1 MTMRGMFRPGMR
13 GYIVPLVAG
22 PLLAV
27 SAFLPW
33 VRVGDVTLAGVPD
46 SNALWIIGLGIV
58 ATVLAVLSLIT
69 RRNSRH
75 PLLLVGLLSLGLMFL
90 SWRLMPRAVAERA
103 LMRSQALAI
112 VEHTPPVP
120 PPLAIAGVG
129 IYLGLAAASVLVGF
143 GLTIVVR
150 RASQP
155 WAPVDPD
162 DDIP

>member
-1 MTMRGMFRPGMR
+1 MFRPGMR

-22 PLLAV
+22 LLLV
-27 SAFLPW
+27 LSAFLPW
-33 VRVGDVTLAGVPD
+33 VRVGDVSLAGVPD
-46 SNALWIIGLGIV
+46 TNALWIVVLGV
-58 ATVLAVLSLIT
+58 TATALALLSLVT

-112 VEHTPPVP
+112 VEDTPLGPAP
-120 PPLAIAGVG
+120 SAIVGIG
-129 IYLGLAAASVLVGF
+129 IYLGLAAASAIVGF
-143 GLTIVVR
+143 GLTIVVKR
-150 RASQP
+150 VSQP
-155 WAPVDPD
+155 WVPVDPD